1 MASSIDPDVFAPIT
15 DQFKRVEAQTGRS
28 RYRVFEEWLEFVVTT
43 LARDDDTYADLVID
57 LEQATED
64 ESAARECVDAYAGA
78 FGLLVDAM
86 ADVTVPGTD
95 TPADLLGAMY
105 EAYGAASDQFGQHF
119 TPESVATAKA
129 KLAFP
134 DADSVRDATP
144 EDPLVIG
151 DPACGSGRLPF
162 QAVHH
167 LRDVAPET
175 PVVVVARD
183 IDATC
188 ARMATINFAL
198 WGIPAYVVH
207 GNSLTLDTWQVW
219 RVDTP
224 TQPLTRPSQDGVVT
238 TVPPEDAPV
247 RTSPDVEHQPQ
258 ETNSDASPSPAD
270 GLTVDDAAKVSLGDF
285 S

>member
-1 MASSIDPDVFAPIT
+1 MASSIDLDVFAPIT
-15 DQFKRVEAQTGRS
+15 DKFERVEAQTGRS
-28 RYRVFEEWLEFVVTT
+28 RYRVFDEWLQFVVTT
-43 LARDDDTYADLVID
+43 LTRDDDTYAHLVTD
-57 LEQATED
+57 LEQTVED
-64 ESAARECVDAYAGA
+64 EASARECLDAYAAA

-95 TPADLLGAMY
+95 TPGDLLGAMY
-105 EAYGAASDQFGQHF
+105 ESYGATSNHFGQHF
-119 TPESVATAKA
+119 TPESVAIMKA
-129 KLAFP
+129 KMESP

-144 EDPLVIG
+144 ENPLIIG

-167 LRDVAPET
+167 LREVAPET

-219 RVDTP
+219 RIDTP
-224 TQPLTRPSQDGVVT
+224 TQPLTRPTQDGVVT
-238 TVPPEDAPV
+238 TIPPEDAPV

-258 ETNSDASPSPAD
+258 EASSDASPTPAD
-270 GLTVDDAAKVSLGDF
+270 GLTVDDAAQVSLGDF

>member
-1 MASSIDPDVFAPIT
+1 
-15 DQFKRVEAQTGRS
+15 
-28 RYRVFEEWLEFVVTT
+28 
-43 LARDDDTYADLVID
+43 
-57 LEQATED
+57 
-64 ESAARECVDAYAGA
+64 
-78 FGLLVDAM
+78 M

-119 TPESVATAKA
+119 TPESVAIMKA
-129 KLAFP
+129 KMAFP

-188 ARMATINFAL
+188 TRIATINFAL

-224 TQPLTRPSQDGVVT
+224 TQQLTRPSQDGVVT
-238 TVPPEDAPV
+238 TIPPEDAPV
-247 RTSPDVEHQPQ
+247 RTNLDVEHPPQ
-258 ETNSDASPSPAD
+258 DANSDATPAPTD
-270 GLTVDDAAKVSLGDF
+270 GLPIDDATQVSLQDF

>member
-1 MASSIDPDVFAPIT
+1 MAPIT
-15 DQFKRVEAQTGRS
+15 NQFERVEAQTGRS
-28 RYRVFEEWLEFVVTT
+28 RYRIFDEWLEFVVAT
-43 LARDDDTYADLVID
+43 LARDDDTYTGLVTD
-57 LEQATED
+57 LEQTVGD
-64 ESAARECVDAYAGA
+64 RSTTRECLEAYAGA

-95 TPADLLGAMY
+95 TPGDLLGAMY
-105 EAYGAASDQFGQHF
+105 EAYGATSDQFGQHF
-119 TPESVATAKA
+119 TPGPVATMKA
-129 KLAFP
+129 RLSFP
-134 DADSVRDATP
+134 DGDSVRDATP

-162 QAVHH
+162 HTVHQ
-167 LRDVAPET
+167 LRDVTPET

-198 WGIPAYVVH
+198 WGMPAYVVH
-207 GNSLTLDTWQVW
+207 GNSLTLETWQVW

-224 TQPLTRPSQDGVVT
+224 DQSLTAPTQDGVVT

-247 RTSPDVEHQPQ
+247 RTGRDVENQPQ
-258 ETNSDASPSPAD
+258 STDTDSTATPAD
-270 GLTVDDAAKVSLGDF
+270 GLAVDDAAQVSLHDF